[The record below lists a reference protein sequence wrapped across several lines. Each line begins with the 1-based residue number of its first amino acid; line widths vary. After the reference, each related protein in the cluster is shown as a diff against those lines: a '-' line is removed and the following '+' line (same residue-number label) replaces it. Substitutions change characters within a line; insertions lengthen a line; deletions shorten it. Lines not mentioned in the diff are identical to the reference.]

1 MDLLTNFNNGNKSA
15 CDRNV
20 FGGIF
25 MKKVL
30 SRLGLILFFMTAY
43 IFVYPGPTFS
53 KSDKNKDSQ
62 EQVVENRSVEFIGT
76 IENFDAL
83 HKRDKNITGHVFTM
97 AQNSK
102 GDLYV
107 VQESPP
113 KVLVFDKGGKF
124 LFSFGEQGDEEGQFR
139 QLYSIA
145 IDNED
150 MVYVCDLYHKTIL
163 VFTPRGFFVEDF
175 FSRTEFTKNTGRRTI
190 QTQNIGSFSINKRNN
205 RLYISSPLNG
215 NMQVYDLKGKF
226 LHYIGEKKD
235 YFCTP
240 GTAKFDN
247 HNRIYVPEIL
257 CDRIRVF
264 EADGRQLLKIGK
276 GSGDLVGQFSRLNEI
291 DVDSQGRVYTVDI
304 LLKCIQ
310 IFSPEGTF
318 IGAIKWLDKKGE
330 RIYFKRLTNLFIGED
345 DLIYLI
351 DRKANQVYIIKDN
364 NPL

>member
-1 MDLLTNFNNGNKSA
+1 MSFVNGKKSTF
-15 CDRNV
+15 DRNV

-30 SRLGLILFFMTAY
+30 YSLWLPLFFMTMY
-43 IFVYPGPTFS
+43 IFVHPGPAFS
-53 KSDKNKDSQ
+53 KIDKNKDSQ
-62 EQVVENRSVEFIGT
+62 EQVVENRPTEFIGT
-76 IENFDAL
+76 FENFERL
-83 HKRDKNITGHVFTM
+83 HERDRDITGYVLTI

-113 KVLVFDKGGKF
+113 KVLVFDKEGKF
-124 LFSFGEQGDEEGQFR
+124 LFSFGEQGDEDGQFR

-150 MVYVCDLYHKTIL
+150 MVYVSDLYHNKIL
-163 VFTPRGFFVEDF
+163 VFTPRGFFVEEF
-175 FSRTEFTKNTGRRTI
+175 FSRAEFLKNTERRTI
-190 QTQNIGSFSINKRNN
+190 QTPNIGSFAINKRNN

-215 NMQVYDLKGKF
+215 HIQVYNLKGKF

-240 GTAKFDN
+240 GTPKFDN
-247 HNRIYVPEIL
+247 HNKIYVPETL
-257 CDRIRVF
+257 CDRVRVF
-264 EADGRQLLKIGK
+264 DEEGKQVLKIGK
-276 GSGDLVGQFSRLNEI
+276 GSGDLAGQFSRLNGI
-291 DVDSQGRVYTVDI
+291 DVDSQGRVYTVDV

-310 IFSPEGTF
+310 IFSPEGDF
-318 IGAIKWLDKKGE
+318 IGAIKWLDHKGE

-345 DLIYLI
+345 DLMYLI
-351 DRKANQVYIIKDN
+351 DRKANQVYIVKDN
-364 NPL
+364 NPI